1 MFHNKTSEQVRPD
14 KKKQPEEPE
23 EAVYDVKNVDQG
35 FAGQPSS
42 LTACNSKCATQTMSS
57 YTEGSQQ
64 SSEQLRSLGEDVEL
78 VQLSSLTSPN
88 SIQSVT
94 DTAPDVLDENELLPM
109 LEVKATDSEG
119 SQQSSEELRPLSGEV
134 ELVQLSSLPSPNSL
148 QSTTDTAPDHLDVS
162 ELLPKAEPVGTR
174 SISSQTSLQSASD
187 SLDLNEELPLTLQQ
201 REAIGRRHH
210 LKFITGHYGSG
221 KVTVS

>member
-14 KKKQPEEPE
+14 KKKQPIEPE
-23 EAVYDVKNVDQG
+23 EALGDVENVDQG

-78 VQLSSLTSPN
+78 VQLSSITSPN
-88 SIQSVT
+88 SLQSVT
-94 DTAPDVLDENELLPM
+94 DTAPDVLDENELLPI
-109 LEVKATDSEG
+109 LGVKAE
-119 SQQSSEELRPLSGEV
+119 PV
-134 ELVQLSSLPSPNSL
+134 ETLLIASPPVN
-148 QSTTDTAPDHLDVS
+148 QSTTDASLDHLDVS
-162 ELLPKAEPVGTR
+162 ELLPLKLRTLGVKAEPVEAL
-174 SISSQTSLQSASD
+174 SISSPPNLQPASD
-187 SLDLNEELPLTLQQ
+187 SLDLSEELPLTLQQ

-221 KVTVS
+221 KVTVY

>member
-78 VQLSSLTSPN
+78 VQFSSLTSPD

-94 DTAPDVLDENELLPM
+94 DTAPDVLDENELLPI
-109 LEVKATDSEG
+109 LGVKAE
-119 SQQSSEELRPLSGEV
+119 PV
-134 ELVQLSSLPSPNSL
+134 ETLLIASPPVN
-148 QSTTDTAPDHLDVS
+148 QSTTDASLDHLDVS
-162 ELLPKAEPVGTR
+162 ELLPLKLRTLGVKAEPVEDL
-174 SISSQTSLQSASD
+174 SISSPTNLQPASDSD
-187 SLDLNEELPLTLQQ
+187 SLDLSEELFLTPQQ
-201 REAIGRRHH
+201 REAISRRHH

-221 KVTVS
+221 KVTASYT